1 MSPRASQDVLQ
12 DTLKAP
18 VYLVFR
24 GFFVSGRPVTV
35 LAIQGFLLILSVA
48 RGGAVLVFQLPTWGN
63 MALTDVAIKSSKPR
77 ESAFK
82 LLDGRSLQLQITPQG
97 SRLWSWTYRYE
108 GKQKLMALGVY
119 PDVFLAQARDEAHL
133 ARKLLATGVD
143 SMATRKSDKIA
154 RRVAVEDTFA
164 AEATKWWESWEAA
177 RSDSQTPLRVAPA
190 GS

>member
-48 RGGAVLVFQLPTWGN
+48 RGGAVLVFQLPTWVN